1 MKEKKRKKMRK
12 TLYQQF
18 LDRNAERKEKE
29 RLQEELKTEEIVIKR
44 ISAGGKLLELL
55 SEWLYRFFRFIFVLL
70 ITVLVSVGVTV
81 IVNSSLRNAVI
92 EILKKSF

>member
-44 ISAGGKLLELL
+44 ISAGGKFLELL